1 MKRVFLFATAM
12 LIASLSFSQ
21 KIKLVE
27 GSLKPVK
34 GEDIVE
40 VQFTYDDMRVGK
52 MTEEEYIEEKMAKA
66 DEKDGDGGERWLA
79 AWESDRANRFEP
91 KFIELFNKYA
101 EKADI
106 FIDDARDDTKYI
118 MIVNTYFTEPGFNVG
133 ISSKPAFVSM
143 TVTFVERDKPDSPV
157 AVFDIIRARGSA
169 AFDTGH
175 RIQEGYALAGKK
187 FGKTIKKYLK

>member
-1 MKRVFLFATAM
+1 MKRTLLFVAVM
-12 LIASLSFSQ
+12 LIASISFSQ
-21 KIKLVE
+21 KIKLTE
-27 GSLKPVK
+27 GKLTPLK

-52 MTEEEYIEEKMAKA
+52 MTEEEYVAQKMADA
-66 DEKDGDGGERWLA
+66 DEKDGDGGERWHN
-79 AWESDRANRFEP
+79 AWTSDRDNRFEP

-101 EKADI
+101 KKADI

-143 TVTFVERDKPDSPV
+143 TVTFVERDNPDTPI

-169 AFDTGH
+169 AFDAGH
-175 RIQEGYALAGKK
+175 RIQEAYALAGKK
-187 FGKTIKKYLK
+187 FGKSIKKYLK